1 MKRREIYIAERA
13 QGKTYRQIAAEY
25 GVSFQGV
32 YSAVNYSRKK
42 KANIL
47 RWARLSL
54 WMEENEKTGADLA
67 KLLGCSQSLICGWRT
82 WRSDPSMYYINKLL
96 EVTGIPYEEL
106 FAE

>member
-13 QGKTYRQIAAEY
+13 QGKTYRQIAEEY

-32 YSAVNYSRKK
+32 YSAVNYSRRTKEK
-42 KANIL
+42 IR
-47 RWARLSL
+47 RWKRLSL
-54 WMEENEKTGADLA
+54 WMEENNKTEADLTR
-67 KLLGCSQSLICGWRT
+67 LLGCSTGVLCVWRT
-82 WRSDPSMYYINKLL
+82 GKGDPSMHYINKLL

>member
-13 QGKTYRQIAAEY
+13 QGKTYRQIAEEY

-32 YSAVNYSRKK
+32 YSAVNYSRRTKEK
-42 KANIL
+42 IR
-47 RWARLSL
+47 RWKRLSL
-54 WMEENEKTGADLA
+54 WMEENNKTEADLTR
-67 KLLGCSQSLICGWRT
+67 LLGCSTGVLCGWRT
-82 WRSDPSMYYINKLL
+82 WKGDPSMHYINKLL